1 MRTRGRPAVFL
12 DRDGTI
18 NVEVGYLSRPEDLR
32 LINGSARAI
41 RRLNEAG
48 FLVVVVSNQSG
59 VARGYFGEAAVERV
73 NGAMARRLG
82 RRGARLDAV
91 YYCPH
96 YPEGV
101 VQQYRRECDC
111 RKPAPGM
118 IRRAE
123 QDLGIDVARSYVV
136 GDHRGD
142 IELAKNVGARS
153 ILVVTGH
160 GADELH
166 KLNEDG
172 IKPDWVV
179 NNLAGAVDRILA
191 EQ

>member
-1 MRTRGRPAVFL
+1 
-12 DRDGTI
+12 
-18 NVEVGYLSRPEDLR
+18 
-32 LINGSARAI
+32 
-41 RRLNEAG
+41 
-48 FLVVVVSNQSG
+48 
-59 VARGYFGEAAVERV
+59 
-73 NGAMARRLG
+73 MARRLK

-101 VQQYRRECDC
+101 VRQYSRRCDC

-123 QDLGIDVARSYVV
+123 QDLGIDAARSYVV

-153 ILVVTGH
+153 ILVGTGH
-160 GADELH
+160 GAEELH
-166 KLNEDG
+166 KLNEEG
-172 IKPDWVV
+172 IRPDWIVD
-179 NNLAGAVDRILA
+179 NLADAVDRILS
-191 EQ
+191 ER